1 MLRSALGKEL
11 ITRKQNIFSKS
22 KEKEIMNF
30 QSNVVDGAEGL
41 RTNEETTTTNNESND
56 INMGNNNMVKL
67 SK

>member
-1 MLRSALGKEL
+1 
-11 ITRKQNIFSKS
+11 
-22 KEKEIMNF
+22 MNF

-41 RTNEETTTTNNESND
+41 RTNEEIHTTNNESND